1 MEYILKNIGNFQIY
15 IMAVLFVLII
25 ILFIIVAVL
34 TKALNKVENKYR
46 RLMRGVDNKNLEQ
59 LIIGYLDNIDEAKQE
74 TDFMKEKFEKLSQ
87 KYNTCVQ
94 KISIIRYRAFEDV
107 GSDLSFSVA
116 ILDGNNSGV
125 IITGIYGRSES
136 TTYAK
141 PIDKGMSRYELSN
154 EENQV
159 LQECINKKIDK

>member
-1 MEYILKNIGNFQIY
+1 MEYILKNIGDFQIY
-15 IMAVLFVLII
+15 IMAAIFVLII

-59 LIIGYLDNIDEAKQE
+59 LITGYLDNIDEAKQE
-74 TDFMKEKFEKLSQ
+74 TDFMKEKFEKLNQ
-87 KYNTCVQ
+87 KYNNCVQ

-159 LQECINKKIDK
+159 LQECINKKI

>member
-1 MEYILKNIGNFQIY
+1 MEYILKNIGDFQIY
-15 IMAVLFVLII
+15 IMVAIFVLII
-25 ILFIIVAVL
+25 ILFIVVAVL

-59 LIIGYLDNIDEAKQE
+59 LITGYLDNIDEAKQE
-74 TDFMKEKFEKLSQ
+74 TDFMKEKFEKLNQ
-87 KYNTCVQ
+87 KYNNCVQ

-159 LQECINKKIDK
+159 LQECINKKI